1 MHPAMVMFLLECAMT
16 NGETRTAIIKTVEEM
31 RAALVSWNNE
41 MESLLP
47 GSTRKPTY
55 HARTDA
61 GADAQKT
68 YAATDTG
75 ADPRGGISYLHTMD

>member
-1 MHPAMVMFLLECAMT
+1 MVMFMLECEMT
-16 NGETRTAIIKTVEEM
+16 NGETRTSIINTVEEM

-41 MESLLP
+41 IQSLLP
-47 GSTRKPTY
+47 GSTRMPTH